1 MVCSMKIT
9 ELVTRISEFSLGSAS
24 YQSTAWMSFC
34 LAVLK
39 GEAAE
44 ALSDPDGT
52 FQRVSSY
59 LCV

>member
-1 MVCSMKIT
+1 MKIT

-44 ALSDPDGT
+44 ALSDPDGM
-52 FQRVSSY
+52 FQRVSS
-59 LCV
+59 